1 MVVSLEEDG
10 QAGPGRLEE
19 VRVFLNTW
27 WIPNEERVPRDGF
40 DDFLRVR
47 QVRAEAA
54 ALRDLRDDLRAVVE
68 GRVDADDVLTGW
80 IDRMDLRA
88 CVHDGA
94 LDFRHGG
101 SYVEDLLAVVLGSV
115 QDATWARLKACPD
128 CRWVFY
134 DRTRNASKR
143 WCVMNP
149 KSPGGRGCGN
159 IAKVR
164 RHRERKKRST
174 S

>member
-1 MVVSLEEDG
+1 MVSLQEDG
-10 QAGPGRLEE
+10 QAAPGRLEE
-19 VRVFLNTW
+19 VRVLLNTW
-27 WIPNEERVPRDGF
+27 WIPNEERVPRDGL

-47 QVRAEAA
+47 EVRAEAA
-54 ALRDLRDDLRAVVE
+54 ALRHLRDDLRAVVE
-68 GRVDADDVLTGW
+68 GQNGADAVLTEW
-80 IDRMDLRA
+80 IDRMKLRA
-88 CVHDGA
+88 YVHDGTVG
-94 LDFRHGG
+94 FRHRG
-101 SYVEDLLAVVLGSV
+101 SYVEDLLAVVLSSV
-115 QDATWARLKACPD
+115 QEATWARLKACPD

-149 KSPGGRGCGN
+149 RTPGGRGCGN